1 MSNYE
6 NYENY
11 VIWSDQVWCMDE
23 WESSGMSE
31 KYDDVIRCRVN
42 LDHPD
47 HPSNK
52 DGDGYS
58 QFEKEMLNYW
68 SKGIKPAYV
77 V

>member
-11 VIWSDQVWCMDE
+11 VIWSDQVWNADE

-42 LDHPD
+42 LDHPNYNEE
-47 HPSNK
+47 S
-52 DGDGYS
+52 
-58 QFEKEMLNYW
+58 FEAEMISWWGCGPQPTYA
-68 SKGIKPAYV
+68 SKL
-77 V
+77 